1 MIQGFDI
8 KVLAKLQTI
17 YDLITSSPPGST
29 TWGSITGTLSSQTD
43 LQSALNAKQ
52 DTLVSGTNIKTIN
65 TNSLLGSGDL
75 SVHDLP
81 TGGTEGQI
89 LAKNSATNYD
99 TTWIDNYT
107 STVQHTVK
115 LAESINIG
123 QAVYVSSANGT
134 NIIVSKADNSTE
146 ATSSKTMGLLAFTG
160 ATNATGF
167 VVTEG
172 LLAGLNTS
180 TANAAGDPVWLG
192 TNGNLIYGLA
202 NKPVAPA
209 HLVFIGI
216 VTRKQSNN
224 GEIFIKVQNGFEL
237 QELHNVDAV
246 NPSNNDGI
254 FYNTSTSLWE
264 HKSIATVLGYTPY
277 SAANPSGY
285 ITSSALSGYL
295 TSATAASTYY
305 PLTNPSSYISGITS
319 LMVTTAL
326 GYTPYS
332 NANPSGYITSSA
344 LSPYLTSA
352 TAAST
357 YQPIGTYATAS
368 NSMSFTNKSGN
379 ISQWT
384 NDSAYITSS
393 ALSPYL
399 TSATAAS
406 TYQTILSAASAS
418 ANGYLTSTDWSTFN
432 NKQAAIT
439 LTTTGTSGAA
449 TLVGSTLNIPQYAS
463 VGSGASMLY
472 SSVQSATSIT
482 AGTTVYGGFI
492 NGAYQTLANEYL
504 RIIPLPKNT
513 IVSNFTVYALAQP
526 ATGTSV
532 YTVRKN
538 SVDTALVITIPSG
551 SAAAFHTNTVTTV
564 SFNALDYISVKA
576 VNNASSPV
584 QPVSLSIICTI

>member
-8 KVLAKLQTI
+8 RVLAKLQTI

-43 LQSALNAKQ
+43 LQNALNAKQ
-52 DTLVSGTNIKTIN
+52 DTLVSGINIKTIN

-75 SVHDLP
+75 SIHDLP

-115 LAESINIG
+115 LAESINKG

-134 NIIVSKADNSTE
+134 NIIVSKADNSIE
-146 ATSSKTMGLLAFTG
+146 ATSSKTMGLLAFSG
-160 ATNATGF
+160 AAKATGF

-172 LLAGLNTS
+172 LLAGLDTS
-180 TANAAGDPVWLG
+180 AANAAGDPVWLG
-192 TNGNLIYGLA
+192 TSGNLIYGLV

-237 QELHNVDAV
+237 RELHDVDAV
-246 NPSNNDGI
+246 SPSNNDGI
-254 FYNTSTSLWE
+254 FYNSTNSLWE
-264 HKSIATVLGYTPY
+264 HKSIATVLGYTPQEQ
-277 SAANPSGY
+277 
-285 ITSSALSGYL
+285 
-295 TSATAASTYY
+295 
-305 PLTNPSSYISGITS
+305 IS
-319 LMVTTAL
+319 
-326 GYTPYS
+326 
-332 NANPSGYITSSA
+332 
-344 LSPYLTSA
+344 
-352 TAAST
+352 
-357 YQPIGTYATAS
+357 
-368 NSMSFTNKSGN
+368 
-379 ISQWT
+379 
-384 NDSAYITSS
+384 
-393 ALSPYL
+393 
-399 TSATAAS
+399 
-406 TYQTILSAASAS
+406 
-418 ANGYLTSTDWSTFN
+418 
-432 NKQAAIT
+432 

-463 VGSGASMLY
+463 VGSGACMMY
-472 SSVQSATSIT
+472 SNVQTATNIT
-482 AGTTVYGGFI
+482 AGSTVYGGFI
-492 NGAYQTLANEYL
+492 NGAYQSLANEYL
-504 RIIPLPKNT
+504 RLIVMPKNAV
-513 IVSNFTVYALAQP
+513 VSNFTVYALAQP
-526 ATGTSV
+526 ASGSAV

-538 SVDTALVITIPSG
+538 GVDTALVITIPAG
-551 SAAAFHTNTVTTV
+551 SAGAFHTNTTTSV

-576 VNNASSPV
+576 VNNASASM

>member
-43 LQSALNAKQ
+43 LQTALDAKF
-52 DTLVSGTNIKTIN
+52 DLEDINPICKLGENINK
-65 TNSLLGSGDL
+65 
-75 SVHDLP
+75 
-81 TGGTEGQI
+81 
-89 LAKNSATNYD
+89 
-99 TTWIDNYT
+99 
-107 STVQHTVK
+107 
-115 LAESINIG
+115 G
-123 QAVYVSSANGT
+123 QAVYISSANGT
-134 NIIVSKADNSTE
+134 NMIISKASNAAES
-146 ATSSKTMGLLAFTG
+146 TSSKTFGLLS
-160 ATNATGF
+160 ATG
-167 VVTEG
+167 VTNDQIRVITSG
-172 LLAGLNTS
+172 FLAGLDTS

-192 TNGNLIYGLA
+192 TGGNLIYGLA

-237 QELHNVDAV
+237 QELHDVDAV

-277 SAANPSGY
+277 SA
-285 ITSSALSGYL
+285 
-295 TSATAASTYY
+295 
-305 PLTNPSSYISGITS
+305 
-319 LMVTTAL
+319 
-326 GYTPYS
+326 
-332 NANPSGYITSSA
+332 ANPSGYITSSA

-384 NDSAYITSS
+384 NDSGYITSS

-449 TLVGSTLNIPQYAS
+449 TLVGTTLNVPTYAGA
-463 VGSGASMLY
+463 GSGTSIQTITGSTTGLTAATTRYGTVTGTTSEGQVSIPLAAACTINNLY
-472 SSVQSATSIT
+472 VRTTATMPANSSLQVTIVKNAVATSVSVTIA
-482 AGTTVYGGFI
+482 AGSAAGIYSDTTNNATFSAGDR
-492 NGAYQTLANEYL
+492 YQIEF
-504 RIIPLPKNT
+504 KNT
-513 IVSNFTVYALAQP
+513 
-526 ATGTSV
+526 
-532 YTVRKN
+532 
-538 SVDTALVITIPSG
+538 G
-551 SAAAFHTNTVTTV
+551 SAAAAATSGQ
-564 SFNALDYISVKA
+564 SFKI
-576 VNNASSPV
+576 
-584 QPVSLSIICTI
+584 TI

>member
-1 MIQGFDI
+1 MIQVISSNGTQYNTGKIFILDKYG
-8 KVLAKLQTI
+8 KVKLP
-17 YDLITSSPPGST
+17 SSGGSAS
-29 TWGSITGTLSSQTD
+29 WGTITGTLSSQTD
-43 LQSALNAKQ
+43 LQNALNAKQ

-65 TNSLLGSGDL
+65 TNSILGSGDL

-172 LLAGLNTS
+172 LLAGLDTS
-180 TANAAGDPVWLG
+180 AANAAGDPVWLG
-192 TNGNLIYGLA
+192 TSGNLIYGLV

-237 QELHNVDAV
+237 RELHDVDAV
-246 NPSNNDGI
+246 SPSNNDGI
-254 FYNTSTSLWE
+254 FYNTTNSLWE
-264 HKSIATVLGYTPY
+264 HKSIATALGYTPY
-277 SAANPSGY
+277 SDTNPNGY
-285 ITSSALSGYL
+285 ITSSALSG
-295 TSATAASTYY
+295 
-305 PLTNPSSYISGITS
+305 
-319 LMVTTAL
+319 
-326 GYTPYS
+326 
-332 NANPSGYITSSA
+332 
-344 LSPYLTSA
+344 
-352 TAAST
+352 
-357 YQPIGTYATAS
+357 
-368 NSMSFTNKSGN
+368 
-379 ISQWT
+379 
-384 NDSAYITSS
+384 
-393 ALSPYL
+393 YL

-432 NKQAAIT
+432 SKQNAIT

-449 TLVGSTLNIPQYAS
+449 TLVGSTLNVPQYTGSPVYAKNSTTYSSSGTGSQILTSLLIPANTFTAGDVLRITIRWKKVGTAAAS
-463 VGSGASMLY
+463 QCNILLNTSASLSGATTIKAHVTVAATL
-472 SSVQSATSIT
+472 SVATQGHAVIINQS
-482 AGTTVYGGFI
+482 
-492 NGAYQTLANEYL
+492 
-504 RIIPLPKNT
+504 
-513 IVSNFTVYALAQP
+513 
-526 ATGTSV
+526 
-532 YTVRKN
+532 
-538 SVDTALVITIPSG
+538 
-551 SAAAFHTNTVTTV
+551 TNTQYGWTPTNIGPTDFVNSTSSFQESVATNWTSNQYIILSANPSSTDVV
-564 SFNALDYISVKA
+564 SVIFYMIEKL
-576 VNNASSPV
+576 
-584 QPVSLSIICTI
+584 